1 MSRGSK
7 HAAIL
12 AAICVGGLAPTE
24 SAFAAGDEPLRF
36 VPGELVVRF
45 AAGTAR
51 SEQAA
56 VRRELGADLRE
67 RLLVP
72 RAQVV
77 ELAADDGVTE
87 AAAAF
92 ERRPEVRYAEPNFTY
107 RLDSIPNDPLFW
119 EQAALHDTGQ
129 PFGDLDGTPPTLT
142 GTYDADIDAPE
153 AWSITTGDP
162 GVTIA
167 IADSGVDYTHPD
179 LAPNIVPGYDFG
191 ADDGDPYPDGINHGT
206 HVAGTAGAAGDNR
219 AGIAGVSWRSTLMP
233 LKVAKPNGVIAAAD
247 LADAFA
253 YAGSQGVQIV
263 NASLGGEDASGVVRD
278 AIDAAPNTLFVVSA
292 GNDSADVD
300 HLLYTQFPCE
310 HTAPN
315 IICVTAT
322 NLEDVFSSGYAN
334 FGAVSVDLA
343 APGSSVLSTI
353 MYTEFEYTGPFG
365 FKSGTS
371 MATAQV
377 AGTAALILAHN
388 PGASVAEVKGAILG
402 GVDPLPSL
410 AGKTATGGRL
420 NAKAALAGTGEL
432 EVETVI
438 TKGPKKKNAHTNA
451 SSSTASKRKVRFAFD
466 SPTHRPVDF
475 LCKLDKRD
483 FAPCFGSIAYRA
495 SRGRHTFSVKA
506 IDLIGRE
513 DPTPATYRFRVKPR
527 NRAAGRGGS
536 GWPPP
541 DVL

>member
-7 HAAIL
+7 GAAFL
-12 AAICVGGLAPTE
+12 AAICAGSFAAGE
-24 SAFAAGDEPLRF
+24 GAFAAGDDPPRF

-51 SEQAA
+51 SERAA
-56 VRRELGADLRE
+56 VRRELGAGFRE

-72 RAQVV
+72 GAQVV
-77 ELAADDGVTE
+77 ELAPGDGVTE

-92 ERRPEVRYAEPNFTY
+92 ERRPGVRYAEPNFTY
-107 RLDSIPNDPLFW
+107 RLDGIPNDPLFW

-129 PFGDLDGTPPTLT
+129 PFGELDGTPPTLT

-162 GVTIA
+162 AVTIA

-179 LAPNIVPGYDFG
+179 LASNMVPGYDFG
-191 ADDGDPYPDGINHGT
+191 ADDGDPIPDGINHGT
-206 HVAGTAGAAGDNR
+206 HVAGTAGAVGDNR
-219 AGIAGVSWRSTLMP
+219 AGITGVSWRSTLMP
-233 LKVAKPNGVIAAAD
+233 LKVARRNGVIAAAD

-263 NASLGGEDASGVVRD
+263 NASLGGEDTSGVVRD
-278 AIDAAPNTLFVVSA
+278 AIDEAPNTLFVVSA

-322 NLEDVFSSGYAN
+322 NLDDVFSSGYAN

-343 APGSSVLSTI
+343 APGSSVLSTVI
-353 MYTEFEYTGPFG
+353 DTEFEYTGPFG

-377 AGTAALILAHN
+377 AGTAALVLAQN
-388 PGASVAEVKGAILG
+388 PGASVAEVKEAILG
-402 GVDPLPSL
+402 SVDPLPSL
-410 AGKTATGGRL
+410 AGTTVTGGRL
-420 NAKAALAGTGEL
+420 NAKAALGATGEL

-438 TKGPKKKNAHTNA
+438 TRGPKKKNANTDA
-451 SSSTASKRKVRFAFD
+451 GFSTTTKRKVKFAFD

-475 LCKLDKRD
+475 VCKLDQRD
-483 FAPCFGSIAYRA
+483 FAPCFGSVAYRA
-495 SRGRHTFSVKA
+495 SRGRHRFSVKA
-506 IDLIGRE
+506 VDLIGRE
-513 DPTPATYRFRVKPR
+513 DPTPATYRFRVKR
-527 NRAAGRGGS
+527 GNKAGGPG
-536 GWPPP
+536 
-541 DVL
+541 